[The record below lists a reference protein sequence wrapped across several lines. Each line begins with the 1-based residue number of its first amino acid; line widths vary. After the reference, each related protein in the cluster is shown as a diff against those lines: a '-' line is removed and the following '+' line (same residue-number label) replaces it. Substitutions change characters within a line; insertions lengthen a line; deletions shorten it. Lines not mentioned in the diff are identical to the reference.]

1 MAEIVQKRLLK
12 MIDYICTMRYPFE
25 NRIVERIAVL
35 IQNIHYATAFHSL
48 IRSEHWRLVRLW
60 TSATLHFAAICC
72 GVQPRLRPKSSRYLI
87 CFGLAGTFLL

>member
-35 IQNIHYATAFHSL
+35 RKEEMNANSWNEMGAL
-48 IRSEHWRLVRLW
+48 L
-60 TSATLHFAAICC
+60 LHFALFRAAFF
-72 GVQPRLRPKSSRYLI
+72 QDSP
-87 CFGLAGTFLL
+87 